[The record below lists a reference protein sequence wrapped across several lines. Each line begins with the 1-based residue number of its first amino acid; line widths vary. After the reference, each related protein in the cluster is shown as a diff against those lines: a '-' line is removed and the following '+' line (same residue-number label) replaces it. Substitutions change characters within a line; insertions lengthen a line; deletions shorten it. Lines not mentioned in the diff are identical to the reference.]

1 MLNGSCEK
9 VETNHKIAFEHNPE
23 TSPNGYAKNDING
36 QIKSTEHNKEHTKSA
51 ETNGSHNR
59 ETSMTVGEI
68 LLNATAVIGKIH
80 RNADTETDSIFTQIL
95 NSLFDII
102 DNRSDKTVLT
112 LVFVVKESQHRA
124 FNRS

>member
-36 QIKSTEHNKEHTKSA
+36 QIKSTEHNREHTKSA

-80 RNADTETDSIFTQIL
+80 RNADFKQP
-95 NSLFDII
+95 FDII

-112 LVFVVKESQHRA
+112 LVFVVKDSQYRA

>member
-1 MLNGSCEK
+1 MLNGNCEK

-36 QIKSTEHNKEHTKSA
+36 QIKSTEHNREHTKSA

-95 NSLFDII
+95 NSLLI
-102 DNRSDKTVLT
+102 
-112 LVFVVKESQHRA
+112 
-124 FNRS
+124 

>member
-1 MLNGSCEK
+1 MGVVKKLK
-9 VETNHKIAFEHNPE
+9 PTTKIAFEHNPE
-23 TSPNGYAKNDING
+23 TRPNGYAKNDING
-36 QIKSTEHNKEHTKSA
+36 QIKSTEHNREHTKSA

-95 NSLFDII
+95 NSLLI
-102 DNRSDKTVLT
+102 
-112 LVFVVKESQHRA
+112 
-124 FNRS
+124 

>member
-1 MLNGSCEK
+1 MTVLNGSCEK
-9 VETNHKIAFEHNPE
+9 VDTNHKIAFEHNPE
-23 TSPNGYAKNDING
+23 TSANGYARNDING
-36 QIKSTEHNKEHTKSA
+36 QINSTEHNREHTKSA

-95 NSLFDII
+95 NSLLI
-102 DNRSDKTVLT
+102 
-112 LVFVVKESQHRA
+112 
-124 FNRS
+124 

>member
-23 TSPNGYAKNDING
+23 TSPNGYAKNDMNG
-36 QIKSTEHNKEHTKSA
+36 QIKSTEHNIEHTKSA

>member
-36 QIKSTEHNKEHTKSA
+36 QIKSTEHNREHTKSA